1 MGLNQKLDELSMAPQ
16 WRESPRLRGRRASKL
31 RTVLPVLA
39 ICVALGVFCFATERF
54 IAGLWL
60 IAGFLSWGFLFG
72 AANAT
77 DHASGSLEQDDTSP
91 ERGWSGAD
99 SAKKVSLSSA
109 RKSASAPA
117 ASQRGRVHRSEQV

>member
-1 MGLNQKLDELSMAPQ
+1 MGLNPKLDELSMSPQ
-16 WRESPRLRGRRASKL
+16 WRASPRLRGQRASRL
-31 RTVLPVLA
+31 RMVLSVLA

-54 IAGLWL
+54 ITGFWL
-60 IAGFLSWGFLFG
+60 TAGFLSWGFLFG

-77 DHASGSLEQDDTSP
+77 DRASGSPEQDDTSR

-109 RKSASAPA
+109 RKNASAPA
-117 ASQRGRVHRSEQV
+117 ASQRGRVHRSERV